1 VEVIELFKEKF
12 LNVNGLRICYVEE
25 GRGKPCTRETSVQ
38 GKNIIFIHGWQ
49 SSLKVWQYNLSYFTK
64 QGYRVL
70 ALDLPGFGKSSKPKI
85 NYSIALFSRIIKKII
100 EKREMEK
107 TSLVCYSMGTF
118 VGIDLALKCPQKI
131 ESLVLVGAPGNF
143 GTFLKRESLVKIIF
157 SKPLLRFTTTF
168 SFLTLKLY
176 LIGKLLAS
184 NSKSQSR
191 KIRELIRL
199 RLSFLYQKSK
209 YIHALHS
216 SAMDI
221 VNKNFGEEKKKLA
234 KINLPTLIIRGEKE
248 FLDLFASPRNCQY
261 LLSNIKGASLVT
273 LKNCGHYSMA
283 EEPETFNKTVHNFL
297 KAGK

>member
-1 VEVIELFKEKF
+1 MYFKKSWGVIKLFKEKF

-25 GRGKPCTRETSVQ
+25 GK

-49 SSLKVWQYNLSYFTK
+49 SSLRVWQYNLSYFIK

-70 ALDLPGFGKSSKPKI
+70 ALDLPGFGKSSKSKI
-85 NYSIALFSRIIKKII
+85 NYSVALFSRIIKKII

-118 VGIDLALKCPQKI
+118 VGLDLALKCPQKI
-131 ESLVLVGAPGNF
+131 ESLVLAGAPGNF

-157 SKPLLRFTTTF
+157 SKPLLRFTAIF

-184 NSKSQSR
+184 RSKKQSR

-199 RLSFLYQKSK
+199 RLSFLNQESK

-216 SAMDI
+216 SAMDVI
-221 VNKNFGEEKKKLA
+221 RNRMNLKKENLA

-248 FLDLFASPRNCQY
+248 ILDLFASPRNSWY
-261 LLSNIKGASLVT
+261 LLSNIKGAQLVT
-273 LKNCGHYSMA
+273 LKKCGHYSIA
-283 EEPETFNKTVHNFL
+283 EDSETFNKILDKFL

>member
-1 VEVIELFKEKF
+1 MFKEKF

-25 GRGKPCTRETSVQ
+25 GK

-49 SSLKVWQYNLSYFTK
+49 SSLKVWQYNLDYFAK
-64 QGYRVL
+64 KGYQIL

-85 NYSIALFSRIIKKII
+85 NYSIALFSEVIKKII

-176 LIGKLLAS
+176 LMGKLLAS
-184 NSKSQSR
+184 RSKKQSK

-199 RLSFLYQKSK
+199 RLSFLNQEFS

-221 VNKNFGEEKKKLA
+221 IRNRMNLKKENLA
-234 KINLPTLIIRGEKE
+234 KINLPTLIVRGEKE
-248 FLDLFASPRNCQY
+248 VFNLFASPQNSWY

-283 EEPETFNKTVHNFL
+283 EEPDSFNEEVNKFL